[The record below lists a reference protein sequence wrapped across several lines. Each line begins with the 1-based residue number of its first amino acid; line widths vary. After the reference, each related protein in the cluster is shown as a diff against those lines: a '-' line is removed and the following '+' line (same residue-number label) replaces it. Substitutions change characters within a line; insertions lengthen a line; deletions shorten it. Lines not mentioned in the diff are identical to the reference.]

1 MALADMV
8 IVIVEI
14 ADVVLKQMKDNVIT
28 ATFKVVYMSSSFWLS
43 AVESRD
49 LSQAEKKIPA
59 FKAEQINKMT
69 TIFSQNDNLGLFC
82 EFTQLNPTNQ
92 WDPTANWRK
101 LEDT

>member
-28 ATFKVVYMSSSFWLS
+28 ATFKVVYMSSSFWLL

-49 LSQAEKKIPA
+49 LSQAEKEITA

-69 TIFSQNDNLGLFC
+69 TIFTQNNNFDHF
-82 EFTQLNPTNQ
+82 E
-92 WDPTANWRK
+92 
-101 LEDT
+101 